1 VTHTD
6 VHGCSSFSQVTVQQY
21 PEPQIPAIS
30 GEPNAVYNNTYS
42 YAVASLLDYTY
53 NWTVTGGTIVSGQ
66 GTNVIEVVWDQFITG
81 VGEIQ
86 MTWTNSYGCESTQF
100 YAVSVD
106 VSVQEIFASNLK
118 IYPNPT
124 RDLVNIQWD
133 FMNENTYLTVF
144 DNTGKLITTQKLNN
158 QTLHIL
164 DLSGYE
170 NGVYQ
175 LRLSNE
181 NAVIVKAIA
190 VTR

>member
-1 VTHTD
+1 MV
-6 VHGCSSFSQVTVQQY
+6 
-21 PEPQIPAIS
+21 
-30 GEPNAVYNNTYS
+30 
-42 YAVASLLDYTY
+42 LLRFA
-53 NWTVTGGTIVSGQ
+53 Q
-66 GTNVIEVVWDQFITG
+66 
-81 VGEIQ
+81 
-86 MTWTNSYGCESTQF
+86 
-100 YAVSVD
+100 D
-106 VSVQEIFASNLK
+106 VSVQEIFASNLL

-124 RDLVNIQWD
+124 RDILNIQWD
-133 FMNENTYLTVF
+133 FMNENTYLSLF

-164 DLSGYE
+164 NLSGYQ

>member
-1 VTHTD
+1 M
-6 VHGCSSFSQVTVQQY
+6 
-21 PEPQIPAIS
+21 
-30 GEPNAVYNNTYS
+30 
-42 YAVASLLDYTY
+42 
-53 NWTVTGGTIVSGQ
+53 
-66 GTNVIEVVWDQFITG
+66 IEVVWDQFITG

-86 MTWTNSYGCESTQF
+86 MTWANAYGCESTQF
-100 YAVSVD
+100 YAVNVD

-133 FMNENTYLTVF
+133 FMNENTFLTVF
-144 DNTGKLITTQKLNN
+144 DNTGKLLSTQKLNN

-190 VTR
+190 VAR

>member
-1 VTHTD
+1 
-6 VHGCSSFSQVTVQQY
+6 
-21 PEPQIPAIS
+21 
-30 GEPNAVYNNTYS
+30 
-42 YAVASLLDYTY
+42 
-53 NWTVTGGTIVSGQ
+53 
-66 GTNVIEVVWDQFITG
+66 
-81 VGEIQ
+81 
-86 MTWTNSYGCESTQF
+86 MTWTNSYGCESTQI
-100 YAVSVD
+100 YAVNVD
-106 VSVQEIFASNLK
+106 VSVHELFASNLR
-118 IYPNPT
+118 IFPNPT

-133 FMNENTYLTVF
+133 FMNDNTYLSLF

>member
-1 VTHTD
+1 
-6 VHGCSSFSQVTVQQY
+6 
-21 PEPQIPAIS
+21 
-30 GEPNAVYNNTYS
+30 
-42 YAVASLLDYTY
+42 
-53 NWTVTGGTIVSGQ
+53 
-66 GTNVIEVVWDQFITG
+66 
-81 VGEIQ
+81 
-86 MTWTNSYGCESTQF
+86 
-100 YAVSVD
+100 
-106 VSVQEIFASNLK
+106 LK

-144 DNTGKLITTQKLNN
+144 DNTGKLLSTQKLNN
-158 QTLHIL
+158 QTLHVL
-164 DLSGYE
+164 DFSGYE